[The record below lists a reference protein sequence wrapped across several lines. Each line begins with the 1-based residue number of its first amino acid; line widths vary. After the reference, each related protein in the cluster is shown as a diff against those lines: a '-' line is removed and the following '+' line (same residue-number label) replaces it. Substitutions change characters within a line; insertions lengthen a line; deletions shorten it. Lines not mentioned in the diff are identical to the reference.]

1 MPERTTKG
9 ADMHYDGMTFRPP
22 YEAGSLLLQVT
33 RGCSHN
39 ACTFCSMYREV
50 SFAISPLEEIVDD
63 LAEAAWEFPG
73 VSRVFLVNGDAFCL
87 PADALLNIAEMIHEA
102 LPNVRSIGCYAR
114 IPNVSSKTDGEL
126 AALAAAGYDNINIG
140 VESGLDD
147 VLAFMNKGFTVD
159 DALRQFERLHA
170 AGLPFNVNIINA
182 AAGPKRIAEHAAAN
196 AAVVNAAQPT
206 LIFVSP
212 LHVDPGTPL
221 VGLIE
226 RGEFEECTLGQYLEE
241 EIAFLEDLE
250 LDDCVFFGVH
260 VSNPV
265 PVNGWLPRDKEA
277 LLAALRAGMA
287 RIPQAELDAHPNK
300 GTEGSLR

>member
-1 MPERTTKG
+1 
-9 ADMHYDGMTFRPP
+9 MHYDGMTFRPP
-22 YEAGSLLLQVT
+22 YEARSLLLQVT

-39 ACTFCSMYREV
+39 ACTFCSMYRDV

-63 LAEAAWEFPG
+63 LAEAAWAYPY

-114 IPNVSSKTDGEL
+114 IPNVTSKTDAEL

-147 VLAFMNKGFTVD
+147 VLALMNKGFTVEE
-159 DALRQFERLHA
+159 ARLQFARLRA

-182 AAGPKRIAEHAAAN
+182 AAGPQRIAEHAAAN
-196 AAVVNAAQPT
+196 AALVNEAQPT

-241 EIAFLEDLE
+241 EIAFLEGLE
-250 LDDCVFFGVH
+250 LDDCVFFGAH
-260 VSNPV
+260 VSNPI
-265 PVNGWLPRDKEA
+265 PVNGLLPRDKDE
-277 LLAALRAGMA
+277 LLTVLRDGMA
-287 RIPQAELDAHPNK
+287 RIPRTQLDAHPSK
-300 GTEGSLR
+300 GAEGSLR

>member
-1 MPERTTKG
+1 
-9 ADMHYDGMTFRPP
+9 MHYDGMTFRPP
-22 YEAGSLLLQVT
+22 YEARSLLLQVT

-39 ACTFCSMYREV
+39 ACTFCSMYRDV

-63 LAEAAWEFPG
+63 LAEAAWAYPY

-114 IPNVSSKTDGEL
+114 IPNVTSKTDAEL

-147 VLAFMNKGFTVD
+147 VLAFMNKGFTVEE
-159 DALRQFERLHA
+159 ARLQFARLHA

-182 AAGPKRIAEHAAAN
+182 AAGPQRIAEHAAAN
-196 AAVVNAAQPT
+196 ASLVNEAQPT

-241 EIAFLEDLE
+241 EISFLEGLE
-250 LDDCVFFGVH
+250 LDDCVFFGAH
-260 VSNPV
+260 VSNPI
-265 PVNGWLPRDKEA
+265 PVNGLLPRDKDE
-277 LLAALRAGMA
+277 LLTVLRDGMA
-287 RIPQAELDAHPNK
+287 RIPRAQLDAHPSK
-300 GTEGSLR
+300 GAEGSLR

>member
-1 MPERTTKG
+1 
-9 ADMHYDGMTFRPP
+9 MHYDGMTFRPP
-22 YEAGSLLLQVT
+22 YEARSLLLQVT

-39 ACTFCSMYREV
+39 ACTFCSMYRDV

-63 LAEAAWEFPG
+63 LAEAAWAYPF

-114 IPNVSSKTDGEL
+114 IPNVTSKTDAEL

-147 VLAFMNKGFTVD
+147 VLALMNKGFTVEE
-159 DALRQFERLHA
+159 ARLQFARLHA

-182 AAGPKRIAEHAAAN
+182 AAGPQRIAEHAAAN
-196 AAVVNAAQPT
+196 AALVNEAQPT

-241 EIAFLEDLE
+241 EIAFLEGLE
-250 LDDCVFFGVH
+250 LDDCVFFGAH
-260 VSNPV
+260 VSNPI
-265 PVNGWLPRDKEA
+265 PVNGLLPRDKDE
-277 LLAALRAGMA
+277 LLTVLRDGMA
-287 RIPQAELDAHPNK
+287 RIPRTQLDAHPSK
-300 GTEGSLR
+300 GAEGSLR

>member
-1 MPERTTKG
+1 
-9 ADMHYDGMTFRPP
+9 MHYDGMTFRPP
-22 YEAGSLLLQVT
+22 YEARSLLLQVT

-39 ACTFCSMYREV
+39 ACTFCSMYRDV

-63 LAEAAWEFPG
+63 LAEAAWAYPY

-114 IPNVSSKTDGEL
+114 IPNVTSKTDADL

-147 VLAFMNKGFTVD
+147 VLAFMNKGFTVEE
-159 DALRQFERLHA
+159 ARLQFARLHA

-182 AAGPKRIAEHAAAN
+182 AAGPQRIAEHAAAN
-196 AAVVNAAQPT
+196 ASLVNEAQPT

-241 EIAFLEDLE
+241 EIAFLEGLE
-250 LDDCVFFGVH
+250 LDDCVFFGAH
-260 VSNPV
+260 VSNPI
-265 PVNGWLPRDKEA
+265 PVNGLLPRDKDE
-277 LLAALRAGMA
+277 LLTVLRDGMA
-287 RIPQAELDAHPNK
+287 RIPRTQLDAHPSK
-300 GTEGSLR
+300 GAEGSLR

>member
-1 MPERTTKG
+1 
-9 ADMHYDGMTFRPP
+9 MHYDGMTFRPP
-22 YEAGSLLLQVT
+22 YEARSLLLQVT

-39 ACTFCSMYREV
+39 ACTFCSMYRDV

-63 LAEAAWEFPG
+63 LAEAAWAYPY

-114 IPNVSSKTDGEL
+114 IPNVTSKTDAEL

-147 VLAFMNKGFTVD
+147 VLAFMNKGFTVEE
-159 DALRQFERLHA
+159 ARLQFARLHA

-182 AAGPKRIAEHAAAN
+182 AAGPQRIAEHAAAN
-196 AAVVNAAQPT
+196 ASLVNEAQPT

-226 RGEFEECTLGQYLEE
+226 RGEYEECTLGQYLEE
-241 EIAFLEDLE
+241 EIAFLEGLE
-250 LDDCVFFGVH
+250 LDDCVFFGAH
-260 VSNPV
+260 VSNPI
-265 PVNGWLPRDKEA
+265 PVNGLLPRDKDE
-277 LLAALRAGMA
+277 LLTVLRDGMA
-287 RIPQAELDAHPNK
+287 RIPRAQLDAHPSK
-300 GTEGSLR
+300 GAEGSLR

>member
-1 MPERTTKG
+1 
-9 ADMHYDGMTFRPP
+9 MHYDGMTFRPP
-22 YEAGSLLLQVT
+22 YEARSLLLQVT

-39 ACTFCSMYREV
+39 ACTFCSMYRDV

-63 LAEAAWEFPG
+63 LAEAAWAYSY

-87 PADALLNIAEMIHEA
+87 PAGALLNIAEMIHEA

-114 IPNVSSKTDGEL
+114 IPNVTSKTDAEL

-147 VLAFMNKGFTVD
+147 VLALMNKGFTVEE
-159 DALRQFERLHA
+159 ARLQFARLHA

-182 AAGPKRIAEHAAAN
+182 AAGPQRIAEHAAAN
-196 AAVVNAAQPT
+196 AALVNEAQPT

-241 EIAFLEDLE
+241 EIAFLEGLE
-250 LDDCVFFGVH
+250 LDDCVFFGAH
-260 VSNPV
+260 VSNPI
-265 PVNGWLPRDKEA
+265 PVNGLLPRDKDE
-277 LLAALRAGMA
+277 LLTVLRDGMA
-287 RIPQAELDAHPNK
+287 RIPRTQLDAHPSK
-300 GTEGSLR
+300 GAEGSLR

>member
-1 MPERTTKG
+1 
-9 ADMHYDGMTFRPP
+9 MHYDGMTFRPP
-22 YEAGSLLLQVT
+22 YEARSLLLQVT

-39 ACTFCSMYREV
+39 ACTFCSMYRDV

-63 LAEAAWEFPG
+63 LAEAAWAYPY

-114 IPNVSSKTDGEL
+114 IPNVTSKTDTEL

-147 VLAFMNKGFTVD
+147 VLAFMNKGFTVEE
-159 DALRQFERLHA
+159 ARLQFARLHA

-182 AAGPKRIAEHAAAN
+182 AAGPQRIAEHAAAN
-196 AAVVNAAQPT
+196 AALVNEAQPT

-241 EIAFLEDLE
+241 EIAFLEGLE
-250 LDDCVFFGVH
+250 LDDCVFFGAH
-260 VSNPV
+260 VSNPI
-265 PVNGWLPRDKEA
+265 PVNGLLPRDKDE
-277 LLAALRAGMA
+277 LLTVLRDSMA
-287 RIPQAELDAHPNK
+287 RIPRAQLDAHPSK
-300 GTEGSLR
+300 GAEGSLR

>member
-1 MPERTTKG
+1 
-9 ADMHYDGMTFRPP
+9 MHYDGMTFRPP
-22 YEAGSLLLQVT
+22 YEARSLLLQVT

-39 ACTFCSMYREV
+39 ACTFCSMYRDV

-63 LAEAAWEFPG
+63 LAEAAWAYPY

-114 IPNVSSKTDGEL
+114 IPNVTSKTDTEL

-147 VLAFMNKGFTVD
+147 VLAFMNKGFTVEE
-159 DALRQFERLHA
+159 ARLQFARLHA

-182 AAGPKRIAEHAAAN
+182 AAGPQRIAEHAAAN
-196 AAVVNAAQPT
+196 AALVNEAQPT

-241 EIAFLEDLE
+241 EIAFLEGLE
-250 LDDCVFFGVH
+250 LDDCVFFGAH
-260 VSNPV
+260 VSNPI
-265 PVNGWLPRDKEA
+265 PVNGLLPRDKDE
-277 LLAALRAGMA
+277 LLAVLRDGMA
-287 RIPQAELDAHPNK
+287 RIPREQLDAHPSK
-300 GTEGSLR
+300 GAEGSLR

>member
-1 MPERTTKG
+1 
-9 ADMHYDGMTFRPP
+9 MHYDGMTFRPP
-22 YEAGSLLLQVT
+22 YEARSLLLQVT

-39 ACTFCSMYREV
+39 ACTFCSMYRDV

-63 LAEAAWEFPG
+63 LAEAAWAYPY

-114 IPNVSSKTDGEL
+114 IPNVTSKTDAEL
-126 AALAAAGYDNINIG
+126 LAAAGYDNINIG

-147 VLAFMNKGFTVD
+147 VLAFMNKGFTVEE
-159 DALRQFERLHA
+159 ARLQFARLHA

-182 AAGPKRIAEHAAAN
+182 AAGPQRIAEHAAAN
-196 AAVVNAAQPT
+196 AALVNEAQPT

-241 EIAFLEDLE
+241 EIAFLEGLE
-250 LDDCVFFGVH
+250 LDDCVFFGAH
-260 VSNPV
+260 VSNPI
-265 PVNGWLPRDKEA
+265 PVNGLLPRDKDE
-277 LLAALRAGMA
+277 LLTVLRDGMA
-287 RIPQAELDAHPNK
+287 RIPRTQLDAHPSK
-300 GTEGSLR
+300 GAEGSLR

>member
-1 MPERTTKG
+1 
-9 ADMHYDGMTFRPP
+9 MHYDGMTFRPP
-22 YEAGSLLLQVT
+22 YEARSLLLQVT

-39 ACTFCSMYREV
+39 ACTFCSMYRDV

-63 LAEAAWEFPG
+63 LAEAAWAYPY

-114 IPNVSSKTDGEL
+114 IPNVTSKTDAEL

-147 VLAFMNKGFTVD
+147 VLAFMNKGFTVEE
-159 DALRQFERLHA
+159 ARLQFARLHA

-182 AAGPKRIAEHAAAN
+182 AAGPQRIAEHAAAN
-196 AAVVNAAQPT
+196 ASLVNEAQPT

-241 EIAFLEDLE
+241 EIAFLEELE
-250 LDDCVFFGVH
+250 LDDCVFFGAH
-260 VSNPV
+260 VSNPI
-265 PVNGWLPRDKEA
+265 PVNGLLPRDKDE
-277 LLAALRAGMA
+277 LLTVLRDGMA
-287 RIPQAELDAHPNK
+287 RIPRAQLDAHPSK
-300 GTEGSLR
+300 GAEGSLR

>member
-1 MPERTTKG
+1 
-9 ADMHYDGMTFRPP
+9 MHYDGMTFRPP
-22 YEAGSLLLQVT
+22 YEARSLLLQVT

-39 ACTFCSMYREV
+39 ACTFCSMYRDV

-63 LAEAAWEFPG
+63 LAEATWAYPY

-114 IPNVSSKTDGEL
+114 IPNVTSKTDAEL

-147 VLAFMNKGFTVD
+147 VLALMNKGFTVEE
-159 DALRQFERLHA
+159 ARLQFARLHA

-182 AAGPKRIAEHAAAN
+182 AAGPQRIAEHAAAN
-196 AAVVNAAQPT
+196 ASLVNEAQPS

-221 VGLIE
+221 VGLID

-241 EIAFLEDLE
+241 EIAFLEGLE
-250 LDDCVFFGVH
+250 LDDCVFFGAH
-260 VSNPV
+260 VSNPI
-265 PVNGWLPRDKEA
+265 PVNGLLPRDKDE
-277 LLAALRAGMA
+277 LLTVLRDGMA
-287 RIPQAELDAHPNK
+287 RIPRAQLDAHPSK
-300 GTEGSLR
+300 GAEGSLR

>member
-1 MPERTTKG
+1 
-9 ADMHYDGMTFRPP
+9 
-22 YEAGSLLLQVT
+22 
-33 RGCSHN
+33 
-39 ACTFCSMYREV
+39 MYRDV

-63 LAEAAWEFPG
+63 LAEAAWAYPY

-114 IPNVSSKTDGEL
+114 IPNVTSKTDTEL

-147 VLAFMNKGFTVD
+147 VLALMNKGFTVEE
-159 DALRQFERLHA
+159 ARLQFARLHA

-182 AAGPKRIAEHAAAN
+182 AAGPQRIAEHAAAN
-196 AAVVNAAQPT
+196 AALVNEAQPT

-241 EIAFLEDLE
+241 EIAFLEGLE
-250 LDDCVFFGVH
+250 LDDCVFFGAH
-260 VSNPV
+260 VSNPI
-265 PVNGWLPRDKEA
+265 PVNGLLPRDKDE
-277 LLAALRAGMA
+277 LLTVLRDGMA
-287 RIPQAELDAHPNK
+287 RIPREQLDAHPSK
-300 GTEGSLR
+300 GAEGSLR

>member
-1 MPERTTKG
+1 
-9 ADMHYDGMTFRPP
+9 MHYDGMTFRPP
-22 YEAGSLLLQVT
+22 YEARSLLLQVT

-39 ACTFCSMYREV
+39 ACTFCSMYRDV

-63 LAEAAWEFPG
+63 LAEAAWAYPY

-114 IPNVSSKTDGEL
+114 IPNVTSKTDAEL

-147 VLAFMNKGFTVD
+147 VLALMNKGFTVEE
-159 DALRQFERLHA
+159 ARLQFARLHA

-182 AAGPKRIAEHAAAN
+182 AAGPQRIAEHAAAN
-196 AAVVNAAQPT
+196 AALVNEAQPT

-241 EIAFLEDLE
+241 EIAFLEGLE
-250 LDDCVFFGVH
+250 LDDCVFFGAH
-260 VSNPV
+260 VSNPI
-265 PVNGWLPRDKEA
+265 PVNGLLPRDKDE
-277 LLAALRAGMA
+277 LLAVLRDGMA
-287 RIPQAELDAHPNK
+287 RIPREQLDAHPSK
-300 GTEGSLR
+300 GAEGSLR

>member
-1 MPERTTKG
+1 
-9 ADMHYDGMTFRPP
+9 MHYDGMTFRPP
-22 YEAGSLLLQVT
+22 YEAYSLLLQVT

-39 ACTFCSMYREV
+39 ACTFCSMYRDV

-63 LAEAAWEFPG
+63 LAEAAWAYPY

-114 IPNVSSKTDGEL
+114 IPNVTSKTDAEL

-147 VLAFMNKGFTVD
+147 VLAFMNKGFTVEE
-159 DALRQFERLHA
+159 ARLQFARLHA

-182 AAGPKRIAEHAAAN
+182 AAGPQRIAEHAAAN
-196 AAVVNAAQPT
+196 ASLVNEAQPT

-241 EIAFLEDLE
+241 EIAFLEGLE
-250 LDDCVFFGVH
+250 LDDCVFFGAH
-260 VSNPV
+260 VSNPI
-265 PVNGWLPRDKEA
+265 PVNGLLPRDKDE
-277 LLAALRAGMA
+277 LLTVLRDGMA
-287 RIPQAELDAHPNK
+287 RIPRAQLDAHPSK
-300 GTEGSLR
+300 GAEGSLR

>member
-1 MPERTTKG
+1 
-9 ADMHYDGMTFRPP
+9 MHYHGMTFRPP
-22 YEAGSLLLQVT
+22 YEARSLLLQVT

-39 ACTFCSMYREV
+39 ACTFCSMYRDV

-63 LAEAAWEFPG
+63 LAEAAWAYPY

-114 IPNVSSKTDGEL
+114 IPNVTSKTDAEL

-147 VLAFMNKGFTVD
+147 VLAFMNKGFTVEE
-159 DALRQFERLHA
+159 ARLQFARLHA

-182 AAGPKRIAEHAAAN
+182 AAGPQRIAEHAAAN
-196 AAVVNAAQPT
+196 ASLVNEAQPT

-241 EIAFLEDLE
+241 EISFLEGLE
-250 LDDCVFFGVH
+250 LDDCVFFGAH
-260 VSNPV
+260 VSNPI
-265 PVNGWLPRDKEA
+265 PVNGLLPRDKDE
-277 LLAALRAGMA
+277 LLTVLRDGMA
-287 RIPQAELDAHPNK
+287 RIPRAQLDAHPSK
-300 GTEGSLR
+300 GAEGSLR

>member
-1 MPERTTKG
+1 
-9 ADMHYDGMTFRPP
+9 MHYDGMTFRPP
-22 YEAGSLLLQVT
+22 YEARSLLLQVT

-39 ACTFCSMYREV
+39 ACTFCSMYRDV

-63 LAEAAWEFPG
+63 LAEAAWAYPY

-114 IPNVSSKTDGEL
+114 IPNVTSKTDAEL

-147 VLAFMNKGFTVD
+147 VLALMNKGFTVEE
-159 DALRQFERLHA
+159 ARLQFARLHA

-182 AAGPKRIAEHAAAN
+182 AAGPQRIAEHAAAN
-196 AAVVNAAQPT
+196 ASLVNEAQPT

-241 EIAFLEDLE
+241 EIAFLEGLE
-250 LDDCVFFGVH
+250 LDDCVFFGAH
-260 VSNPV
+260 VSNPI
-265 PVNGWLPRDKEA
+265 PVNGLLPRDKDE
-277 LLAALRAGMA
+277 LLTVLRDGMA
-287 RIPQAELDAHPNK
+287 RIPRTQLDAHPSK
-300 GTEGSLR
+300 GAEGSLR

>member
-1 MPERTTKG
+1 
-9 ADMHYDGMTFRPP
+9 
-22 YEAGSLLLQVT
+22 
-33 RGCSHN
+33 
-39 ACTFCSMYREV
+39 MYRDV

-63 LAEAAWEFPG
+63 LAEAAWAYPY

-114 IPNVSSKTDGEL
+114 IPNVTSKTDTEL

-147 VLAFMNKGFTVD
+147 VLALMNKGFTVEE
-159 DALRQFERLHA
+159 ARLQFARLRA

-182 AAGPKRIAEHAAAN
+182 AAGPQRIAEHAAAN
-196 AAVVNAAQPT
+196 AALVNEAQPT

-241 EIAFLEDLE
+241 EIAFLEGLE
-250 LDDCVFFGVH
+250 LDDCVFFGAH
-260 VSNPV
+260 VSNPI
-265 PVNGWLPRDKEA
+265 PVNGLLPRDKDE
-277 LLAALRAGMA
+277 LLTVLRDGMA
-287 RIPQAELDAHPNK
+287 RIPRTQLDAHPSK
-300 GTEGSLR
+300 GAEGSLR

>member
-1 MPERTTKG
+1 
-9 ADMHYDGMTFRPP
+9 MHYDGMTFRPP
-22 YEAGSLLLQVT
+22 YEARSLLLQVT

-39 ACTFCSMYREV
+39 ACTFCSMYRDV

-63 LAEAAWEFPG
+63 LAEAAWAYPY

-114 IPNVSSKTDGEL
+114 IPNVTSKTDADL

-147 VLAFMNKGFTVD
+147 VLAFMNKGFTVEE
-159 DALRQFERLHA
+159 ARLQFARLHA

-182 AAGPKRIAEHAAAN
+182 AAGPQRIAEHAAAN
-196 AAVVNAAQPT
+196 ASLVNEAQPT

-241 EIAFLEDLE
+241 EIAFLEGLE
-250 LDDCVFFGVH
+250 LDDCVFFGAH
-260 VSNPV
+260 VSNPI
-265 PVNGWLPRDKEA
+265 PVNGLLPRDKDE
-277 LLAALRAGMA
+277 LLAVLRDGMA
-287 RIPQAELDAHPNK
+287 RIPREQLDAHPSK
-300 GTEGSLR
+300 GAEGSLR

>member
-1 MPERTTKG
+1 
-9 ADMHYDGMTFRPP
+9 MHYDGMTFRPP

-147 VLAFMNKGFTVD
+147 VLAFMNKCFTVS
-159 DALRQFERLHA
+159 
-170 AGLPFNVNIINA
+170 
-182 AAGPKRIAEHAAAN
+182 GPQTHCRTCSSQRRSGQRRAAN
-196 AAVVNAAQPT
+196 AHLRISPACGPRHAAR
-206 LIFVSP
+206 
-212 LHVDPGTPL
+212 GTH
-221 VGLIE
+221 
-226 RGEFEECTLGQYLEE
+226 RT
-241 EIAFLEDLE
+241 
-250 LDDCVFFGVH
+250 
-260 VSNPV
+260 
-265 PVNGWLPRDKEA
+265 R
-277 LLAALRAGMA
+277 
-287 RIPQAELDAHPNK
+287 
-300 GTEGSLR
+300 